1 MWRRRWRSVVVLT
14 LIVSFMLLAAHV
26 YLLNETPSQQRDCPF
41 CQWLQNLVQGAQ
53 PAIVVVGAPLFG
65 RASPEPVLVL
75 SEKPHHLLF
84 LARSPPAA

>member
-26 YLLNETPSQQRDCPF
+26 SLLKETPSQQRNCPF
-41 CQWLQNLVQGAQ
+41 CQWLQNLVQGTQ
-53 PAIVVVGAPLFG
+53 PAIVVVGVPLIG

-75 SEKPHHLLF
+75 SEKPHHLSF
-84 LARSPPAA
+84 LARSPPSA